1 MESSANWTEIGIFVV
16 TVLGLIGAL
25 ERRLSGKLDKAKYDD
40 NEKAR
45 RREVEEARKE
55 IEEAREKERERI
67 DTLRE
72 AERIRVDDTFKSFFE
87 RMDRHQNESLRFR
100 EEIRDSISKI
110 QVDFARLTNR
120 NKS

>member
-72 AERIRVDDTFKSFFE
+72 A
-87 RMDRHQNESLRFR
+87 
-100 EEIRDSISKI
+100 
-110 QVDFARLTNR
+110 
-120 NKS
+120 

>member
-1 MESSANWTEIGIFVV
+1 MEPSANWTEIGIFVV

-25 ERRLSGKLDKAKYDD
+25 ERRLSGKLDKTKYDD

-45 RREVEEARKE
+45 RREIEEARKE

-72 AERIRVDDTFKSFFE
+72 IERNRVDDTFKNFFE

-110 QVDFARLTNR
+110 QVEFARFT
-120 NKS
+120 NKSGS